1 MDSGIPK
8 STMPV
13 FFTSK
18 IYRIPESQLPLPPS
32 YRCLVFRDDAFL
44 FPKKFLQIQ
53 ANGNAPEVNTTSGT
67 IVGKLETLSN
77 GKTVYEYLGIPYAEA
92 PVKKYRWAA
101 PRPPKNWTGTKET
114 KEFGAACPQPDV
126 NITNFKEA
134 KRNGKMNKV
143 LLIFERCWTCIWAVR
158 KGDWF
163 IHKFSTLCC
172 KNI

>member
-1 MDSGIPK
+1 M
-8 STMPV
+8 
-13 FFTSK
+13 
-18 IYRIPESQLPLPPS
+18 
-32 YRCLVFRDDAFL
+32 
-44 FPKKFLQIQ
+44 
-53 ANGNAPEVNTTSGT
+53 VNTTSGT

-92 PVKKYRWAA
+92 PVKEYRWAA
-101 PRPPKNWTGTKET
+101 PRPPKSWAGTKET

-143 LLIFERCWTCIWAVR
+143 FLIFERCWTCIWAVR
-158 KGDWF
+158 KGDCF